1 MPVKAQRQGA
11 WYAHLGGYPL
21 ARKKELLFYV
31 AA

>member
-1 MPVKAQRQGA
+1 MPVTAQRQGA
-11 WYAHLGGYPL
+11 WYARLRATLL

>member
-1 MPVKAQRQGA
+1 MPVTAQRQLERGMPMC
-11 WYAHLGGYPL
+11 GYPL